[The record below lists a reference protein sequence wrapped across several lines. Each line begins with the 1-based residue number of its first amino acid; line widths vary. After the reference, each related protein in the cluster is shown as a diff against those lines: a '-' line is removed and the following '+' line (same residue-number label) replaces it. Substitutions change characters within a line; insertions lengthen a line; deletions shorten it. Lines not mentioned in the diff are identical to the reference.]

1 MEALAKTVGLLW
13 EKKPSAQQLRVEWLL
28 IFVLGCVKLTLKKKK
43 TYPENVLIRAVLM
56 KFSGI
61 NECAVCSTVLLAYES
76 LGVCSEVG
84 FAYKERVMTL
94 LCVLKGIKKCCLLK

>member
-1 MEALAKTVGLLW
+1 
-13 EKKPSAQQLRVEWLL
+13 
-28 IFVLGCVKLTLKKKK
+28 
-43 TYPENVLIRAVLM
+43 M

-94 LCVLKGIKKCCLLK
+94 LCVLKGIRKCCLLK